1 MKSKNFRTQ
10 PMSVSDKIRAEKYKM
25 KSQKNEIS
33 KNMKYEKNEIS
44 KKKSIKSQ
52 KKGNLKKNQIKK
64 FQNTANVSVR

>member
-44 KKKSIKSQ
+44 KKK
-52 KKGNLKKNQIKK
+52 
-64 FQNTANVSVR
+64 

>member
-10 PMSVSDKIRAEKYKM
+10 PMSVSDKIRAKKYKM

-44 KKKSIKSQ
+44 KKIKIS
-52 KKGNLKKNQIKK
+52 KKK
-64 FQNTANVSVR
+64 

>member
-10 PMSVSDKIRAEKYKM
+10 PMSVSYKIRAEKYKM

-33 KNMKYEKNEIS
+33 RNMKYEKNEIS
-44 KKKSIKSQ
+44 QKIKSQ
-52 KKGNLKKNQIKK
+52 KKRNLKKNQIKK